1 VLLHEGAED
10 EAGAVVQE
18 SRSSLSS
25 HHLWPPLLALSTLRV
40 PRRVYALPR
49 HAVKVRDERW
59 RYGYDMYMSTDTN
72 LAIQT
77 RALTKHYGKSGEIKA
92 LQSLN
97 LEIKQGE
104 LFGFLGPNGAGKS
117 TTIRTLLGFLHATSG
132 SASVLGL
139 DVVKDS
145 VEIRRRVGYLP
156 SGFAVYDYM
165 SGREYLDHMREL
177 SGRPSLLRHR
187 IMEALEL
194 SDAILKRPVRDY
206 SRGMRQ
212 KIGVVQAM
220 ETDPELLILDEPS
233 EGLDPLMQRS
243 LQELLLERVALGR
256 TVFFSSHLISEVER
270 ICNRVAIVR
279 GGQLVA
285 LESVESLVRFRRR
298 RIEALVARKPL
309 RLTASAGISGLRVE
323 AEGKSGFRISCDAEA
338 SAIPAFIKRLQS
350 AGLRDLLVEA
360 ASLEEAFMS
369 YYGNST
375 RNSVQMA
382 PEAAA
387 PRTSKKRAPTKRTA
401 AKRAPAKRAT
411 KKRVVR

>member
-1 VLLHEGAED
+1 
-10 EAGAVVQE
+10 
-18 SRSSLSS
+18 
-25 HHLWPPLLALSTLRV
+25 V

-59 RYGYDMYMSTDTN
+59 GYGYDRYMSTDTN

-77 RALTKHYGKSGEIKA
+77 RSLTKHYGKNGEIKA
-92 LQSLN
+92 LQSLD

-117 TTIRTLLGFLHATSG
+117 TTIRTLLGFLHPTSG

-309 RLTASAGISGLRVE
+309 RLTASAGISGLKVE

-382 PEAAA
+382 PETAA
-387 PRTSKKRAPTKRTA
+387 PRTSKKRSPAKRMPV
-401 AKRAPAKRAT
+401 KRAPAKRVVKRAV
-411 KKRVVR
+411 KKRVAR

>member
-1 VLLHEGAED
+1 M
-10 EAGAVVQE
+10 
-18 SRSSLSS
+18 SRS
-25 HHLWPPLLALSTLRV
+25 
-40 PRRVYALPR
+40 
-49 HAVKVRDERW
+49 
-59 RYGYDMYMSTDTN
+59 

-77 RALTKHYGKSGEIKA
+77 RALTKHYGRAGEIKA
-92 LQSLN
+92 LTAID
-97 LEIKQGE
+97 LEIKEGE

-117 TTIRTLLGFLHATSG
+117 TTIRTLLGFLHPTAG

-165 SGREYLDHMREL
+165 SGREYLDHMRAL

-187 IMEALEL
+187 VMEALEL

-212 KIGVVQAM
+212 KIGVVQAL

-243 LQELLLERVALGR
+243 LQELLLERVAAGR

-279 GGQLVA
+279 GGKLVA
-285 LESVESLVRFRRR
+285 LETVETLVRFQRRR
-298 RIEALVARKPL
+298 VDALVARKPT
-309 RLTASAGISGLRVE
+309 RLTALAGVFSVKV
-323 AEGKSGFRISCDAEA
+323 APEGKSGYRISCEAE
-338 SAIPAFIKRLQS
+338 SAAVPKLIARLQTS
-350 AGLRDLLVEA
+350 GLRDLLIEA

-369 YYGNST
+369 YYGDARHS
-375 RNSVQMA
+375 SGVVQVF
-382 PEAAA
+382 PEVAEV
-387 PRTSKKRAPTKRTA
+387 KKATAKPAVKRPAVKRLVAKRPA
-401 AKRAPAKRAT
+401 AKRAPAKKSSAKRSPA
-411 KKRVVR
+411 KKRGSR

>member
-1 VLLHEGAED
+1 MFGSKVYYLGM
-10 EAGAVVQE
+10 
-18 SRSSLSS
+18 SSSF
-25 HHLWPPLLALSTLRV
+25 
-40 PRRVYALPR
+40 
-49 HAVKVRDERW
+49 
-59 RYGYDMYMSTDTN
+59 
-72 LAIQT
+72 AIQT
-77 RALTKHYGKSGEIKA
+77 RALTKHYGRTGEIKA
-92 LQSLN
+92 LTSLD
-97 LEIKQGE
+97 LEIREGE

-117 TTIRTLLGFLHATSG
+117 TAIRTLLGFLHPTTG

-139 DVVKDS
+139 DIVKDS

-165 SGREYLDHMREL
+165 SGREYLDHMRAL

-212 KIGVVQAM
+212 KIGVVQAL

-243 LQELLLERVALGR
+243 LQELLLERVAAGR

-279 GGQLVA
+279 GGKLVA
-285 LESVESLVRFRRR
+285 LETVETLVRFQRRR
-298 RIEALVARKPL
+298 VDALVARKPT
-309 RLTASAGISGLRVE
+309 RLTTLAGVFGVKVSP
-323 AEGKSGFRISCDAEA
+323 EGKSGYRISCEAE
-338 SAIPAFIKRLQS
+338 PAAVPKLVARLQTS
-350 AGLRDLLVEA
+350 SLRDLLIEA

-369 YYGNST
+369 YYGDARHS
-375 RNSVQMA
+375 SGVVQVF
-382 PEAAA
+382 PEVAEV
-387 PRTSKKRAPTKRTA
+387 KRAKPKPVAKRPV
-401 AKRAPAKRAT
+401 AKRAPAKRSPAKKSPA
-411 KKRVVR
+411 KKRSSR

>member
-1 VLLHEGAED
+1 MPND
-10 EAGAVVQE
+10 
-18 SRSSLSS
+18 
-25 HHLWPPLLALSTLRV
+25 STF
-40 PRRVYALPR
+40 
-49 HAVKVRDERW
+49 
-59 RYGYDMYMSTDTN
+59 
-72 LAIQT
+72 AIQT
-77 RALTKHYGKSGEIKA
+77 QALSKHYGRSGEIKA
-92 LQSLN
+92 LQTLS
-97 LEIKQGE
+97 LEIRQGE

-117 TTIRTLLGFLHATSG
+117 TAIRTLLGFLHPTSG

-145 VEIRRRVGYLP
+145 VAIRHRVGYLP

-165 SGREYLDHMREL
+165 SGREYLDHMRAL

-194 SDAILKRPVRDY
+194 SDTILKRPVRDY

-270 ICNRVAIVR
+270 ICSRVAIVR

-285 LESVESLVRFRRR
+285 LESVESLV
-298 RIEALVARKPL
+298 
-309 RLTASAGISGLRVE
+309 
-323 AEGKSGFRISCDAEA
+323 
-338 SAIPAFIKRLQS
+338 
-350 AGLRDLLVEA
+350 
-360 ASLEEAFMS
+360 
-369 YYGNST
+369 
-375 RNSVQMA
+375 
-382 PEAAA
+382 
-387 PRTSKKRAPTKRTA
+387 
-401 AKRAPAKRAT
+401 
-411 KKRVVR
+411 

>member
-1 VLLHEGAED
+1 
-10 EAGAVVQE
+10 
-18 SRSSLSS
+18 
-25 HHLWPPLLALSTLRV
+25 
-40 PRRVYALPR
+40 
-49 HAVKVRDERW
+49 
-59 RYGYDMYMSTDTN
+59 MYMSTDMN

-77 RALTKHYGKSGEIKA
+77 RSLTKHYGKNGEIKA

-97 LEIKQGE
+97 LEIRQGE

-117 TTIRTLLGFLHATSG
+117 TAIRTLLGFLHPTSG

-309 RLTASAGISGLRVE
+309 RLTASTGISNLKIE
-323 AEGKSGFRISCDAEA
+323 ADGKVGFRISCDAEA
-338 SAIPAFIKRLQS
+338 AAIPAFIKRIQS

-382 PEAAA
+382 PETAT
-387 PRTSKKRAPTKRTA
+387 PRTSTKRSPAKRTP
-401 AKRAPAKRAT
+401 AKRAPAKRVVKRAV
-411 KKRVVR
+411 KKRVAR

>member
-1 VLLHEGAED
+1 
-10 EAGAVVQE
+10 
-18 SRSSLSS
+18 
-25 HHLWPPLLALSTLRV
+25 
-40 PRRVYALPR
+40 
-49 HAVKVRDERW
+49 
-59 RYGYDMYMSTDTN
+59 MSNDTN

-77 RALTKHYGKSGEIKA
+77 RALSKHYGRNGEIKA
-92 LQSLN
+92 LQSLS
-97 LEIKQGE
+97 LEIRRGE

-117 TTIRTLLGFLHATSG
+117 TTIRTLLGFLHPTGG

-145 VEIRRRVGYLP
+145 VAIRRRVGYLP

-165 SGREYLDHMREL
+165 SGREYLDHMCAL
-177 SGRPSLLRHR
+177 TGRPSLLRHR
-187 IMEALEL
+187 VMEALEL
-194 SDAILKRPVRDY
+194 SDSVLKRPVRDY

-243 LQELLLERVALGR
+243 LQELLLERVGLGR

-270 ICNRVAIVR
+270 ICSRVAIVR

-285 LESVESLVRFRRR
+285 LESVESLVRFQRRH
-298 RIEALVARKPL
+298 IEALVARKPL
-309 RLTASAGISGLRVE
+309 RLSASAGISNVKIVS
-323 AEGKSGFRISCDAEA
+323 EGKTGVRISCDAEA
-338 SAIPAFIKRLQS
+338 AAIPSFVKRLQA
-350 AGLRDLLVEA
+350 AGLRDLLIEA

-375 RNSVQMA
+375 RNSVQIA
-382 PEAAA
+382 PDVAA
-387 PRTSKKRAPTKRTA
+387 PRSPRKPATRKRTV
-401 AKRAPAKRAT
+401 AKRSASRGKRS
-411 KKRVVR
+411 K

>member
-1 VLLHEGAED
+1 M
-10 EAGAVVQE
+10 
-18 SRSSLSS
+18 SSN
-25 HHLWPPLLALSTLRV
+25 A
-40 PRRVYALPR
+40 
-49 HAVKVRDERW
+49 
-59 RYGYDMYMSTDTN
+59 N

-77 RALTKHYGKSGEIKA
+77 RALTKHYGRNGEIKA

-97 LEIKQGE
+97 LEIREGE

-117 TTIRTLLGFLHATSG
+117 TAIRTLLGLLHPTSG

-165 SGREYLDHMREL
+165 SGREYLDHMRAL

-206 SRGMRQ
+206 SHGMRQ
-212 KIGVVQAM
+212 KIAVIQAM

-243 LQELLLERVALGR
+243 LQELLIERVSLGR

-270 ICNRVAIVR
+270 ICSRVAIVR
-279 GGQLVA
+279 GGKLVA

-309 RLTASAGISGLRVE
+309 RLVASAGISNLKITP
-323 AEGKSGFRISCDAEA
+323 EGKAGVRITCDAEA
-338 SAIPAFIKRLQS
+338 AAIPNFVKRLQS

-360 ASLEEAFMS
+360 ASLEEVFMS
-369 YYGNST
+369 YYGNSSRT
-375 RNSVQMA
+375 SIQVA
-382 PEAAA
+382 PEVAA
-387 PRTSKKRAPTKRTA
+387 PKSGAKRSATKRSTAKRAPTP
-401 AKRAPAKRAT
+401 RAPKRRAT
-411 KKRVVR
+411 SKRKGT

>member
-1 VLLHEGAED
+1 M
-10 EAGAVVQE
+10 
-18 SRSSLSS
+18 
-25 HHLWPPLLALSTLRV
+25 P
-40 PRRVYALPR
+40 
-49 HAVKVRDERW
+49 
-59 RYGYDMYMSTDTN
+59 TDPT

-77 RALTKHYGKSGEIKA
+77 QALSKHYGRNGEIKA
-92 LQSLN
+92 LQALN
-97 LEIKQGE
+97 LEIRQGE

-117 TTIRTLLGFLHATSG
+117 TTIRTLLGFLHPTSG
-132 SASVLGL
+132 SARVLGL
-139 DVVKDS
+139 DVAKDS
-145 VEIRRRVGYLP
+145 VAIRRRVGYLP

-165 SGREYLDHMREL
+165 SGREYLDHMRAL

-187 IMEALEL
+187 VMEALEL
-194 SDAILKRPVRDY
+194 SDSILKRPVRDY

-243 LQELLLERVALGR
+243 LQELLLERVGLGR

-270 ICNRVAIVR
+270 ICSRVAIVR

-309 RLTASAGISGLRVE
+309 RLAASAGISNLKITP
-323 AEGKSGFRISCDAEA
+323 EGKTGVRISCDAEA
-338 SAIPAFIKRLQS
+338 AAIPNFVKRLQS

-375 RNSVQMA
+375 RNTVQMT
-382 PEAAA
+382 PEAAT
-387 PRTSKKRAPTKRTA
+387 PLSRTR
-401 AKRAPAKRAT
+401 RAPAKRRATPRKAAPRPAAKRPAAKRPAT
-411 KKRVVR
+411 KRKSSR

>member
-1 VLLHEGAED
+1 
-10 EAGAVVQE
+10 
-18 SRSSLSS
+18 
-25 HHLWPPLLALSTLRV
+25 
-40 PRRVYALPR
+40 
-49 HAVKVRDERW
+49 
-59 RYGYDMYMSTDTN
+59 MSN
-72 LAIQT
+72 RLAIET
-77 RALTKHYGKSGEIKA
+77 RALTKHYGRTGEIKA
-92 LQSLN
+92 LTSIDLS
-97 LEIKQGE
+97 IKEGE

-117 TTIRTLLGFLHATSG
+117 TTIRTLLGFLHPTSG

-165 SGREYLDHMREL
+165 SGREYLDHMRAL

-187 IMEALEL
+187 VMEALEL

-212 KIGVVQAM
+212 KIGVVQAL

-243 LQELLLERVALGR
+243 LQELLLERVAAGR

-279 GGQLVA
+279 GGKLVA
-285 LESVESLVRFRRR
+285 LETVETLVRFQRRR
-298 RIEALVARKPL
+298 VDALVARKPT
-309 RLTASAGISGLRVE
+309 RLTSLAGVFGVKVTP
-323 AEGKSGFRISCDAEA
+323 EGKSGYRISCEAE
-338 SAIPAFIKRLQS
+338 SATVPKLISRLQTS
-350 AGLRDLLVEA
+350 GLRDLLIEA

-369 YYGNST
+369 YYGDARHS
-375 RNSVQMA
+375 SGAVQVF
-382 PEAAA
+382 PEVAEVKKTLPKAAA
-387 PRTSKKRAPTKRTA
+387 KRPV
-401 AKRAPAKRAT
+401 AKRAPAKKRPVKKAAPKKSAT
-411 KKRVVR
+411 KKRSSR